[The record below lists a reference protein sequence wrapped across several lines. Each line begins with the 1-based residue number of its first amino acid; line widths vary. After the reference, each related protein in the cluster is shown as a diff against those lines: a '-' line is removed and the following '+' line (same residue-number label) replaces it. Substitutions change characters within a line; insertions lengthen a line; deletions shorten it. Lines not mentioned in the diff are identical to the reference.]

1 MNAPQLNAAQAP
13 RPDANNKAPQQAGAK
28 APQFTTLT
36 ARCVVLPIRDVDTD
50 QIIPARF
57 LKVTDKLGLG
67 EKLFCDWRYLD
78 DGSPNPKFIL
88 NQPEAQ
94 GAEILV
100 AGHNFGCGSSRE
112 HAPWALVGFG
122 FRAVI
127 STMFADIFK
136 GNSVKNGLIPV
147 VIEPAA
153 HAELTALRAKN
164 PDLLITV
171 NLQTQTVSWLG
182 RTPLMFPIDPFSR
195 TCLLE
200 GVDELG
206 YLQKFQTQA
215 EAYEA
220 AHA

>member
-1 MNAPQLNAAQAP
+1 MS
-13 RPDANNKAPQQAGAK
+13 

-36 ARCVVLPIRDVDTD
+36 ARCVVLPLVDVDTD

-78 DGSPNPKFIL
+78 SGAPNPAFIL
-88 NQPEAQ
+88 NQPEAR
-94 GAEILV
+94 GVKILV

-112 HAPWALVGFG
+112 HAPWALVGWG
-122 FRAVI
+122 FQAVI
-127 STMFADIFK
+127 STLFADIFK
-136 GNSVKNGLIPV
+136 GNSLKNGLLPI

-153 HAELTALRAKN
+153 HAALVAARGRN
-164 PDLLITV
+164 PDLPVTV
-171 NLQTQTVSWLG
+171 DLQATTVAWPG
-182 RTPLMFPIDPFSR
+182 QVPLKFLIDPFAR
-195 TCLLE
+195 TCLLD

-206 YLQKFQTQA
+206 YLQKFAPQT

>member
-1 MNAPQLNAAQAP
+1 MSAPN
-13 RPDANNKAPQQAGAK
+13 
-28 APQFTTLT
+28 FTTLT
-36 ARCVVLPIRDVDTD
+36 ARCVVLPSVDVDTD

-57 LKVTDKLGLG
+57 LKITDKLGLG

-78 DGSPNPKFIL
+78 DGSPNPRFIL
-88 NQPEAQ
+88 NQPEAK
-94 GAEILV
+94 GTKILV

-122 FRAVI
+122 FQAVI

-136 GNSVKNGLIPV
+136 GNSLKNGLIPV
-147 VIEPAA
+147 VIEPVA
-153 HAELTALRAKN
+153 HAALIAARGK
-164 PDLLITV
+164 DQ
-171 NLQTQTVSWLG
+171 NLQVTVDLQATTVSWPG
-182 RTPLMFPIDPFSR
+182 QAPLKFPIDPFSR
-195 TCLLE
+195 SCLLD

-206 YLQKFQTQA
+206 YLQKFSKQA

>member
-1 MNAPQLNAAQAP
+1 MS
-13 RPDANNKAPQQAGAK
+13 

-36 ARCVVLPIRDVDTD
+36 ARCVVLSNTDVDTD

-88 NQPEAQ
+88 NQPEAK
-94 GAEILV
+94 GVKILV
-100 AGHNFGCGSSRE
+100 AGNNFGCGSSRE
-112 HAPWALVGFG
+112 HAPWALVGWG
-122 FRAVI
+122 FQAVI

-153 HAELTALRAKN
+153 HAALLAARVKDQN
-164 PDLLITV
+164 LPVTVDL
-171 NLQTQTVSWLG
+171 QAQTVSWPG
-182 RTPLMFPIDPFSR
+182 QGPLKFPIDPFSR
-195 TCLLE
+195 TCLLD

-206 YLQKFQTQA
+206 YLQKFSKQA

>member
-1 MNAPQLNAAQAP
+1 MS
-13 RPDANNKAPQQAGAK
+13 
-28 APQFTTLT
+28 APQFTSLT
-36 ARCVVLPIRDVDTD
+36 ARCVVLSNTDVDTD

-88 NQPEAQ
+88 NQAEAR
-94 GAEILV
+94 GTKILV

-112 HAPWALVGFG
+112 HAPWALVGWG
-122 FRAVI
+122 FQAVI

-136 GNSVKNGLIPV
+136 GNSLKNGLIPV
-147 VIEPAA
+147 VLEPAA
-153 HAELTALRAKN
+153 HAALVAARARDQN
-164 PDLLITV
+164 LPVTIDLAAT
-171 NLQTQTVSWLG
+171 TVSWLG
-182 RTPLMFPIDPFSR
+182 QAPLPFPIDPFSR
-195 TCLLE
+195 SCLLD

-206 YLQKFQTQA
+206 YLQKFAAQA
-215 EAYEA
+215 DAYEA

>member
-1 MNAPQLNAAQAP
+1 MS
-13 RPDANNKAPQQAGAK
+13 

-36 ARCVVLPIRDVDTD
+36 ARCVVLPLVDVDTD

-78 DGSPNPKFIL
+78 NGAPNPAFIL
-88 NQPEAQ
+88 NQPEAR
-94 GAEILV
+94 GVKVLV

-112 HAPWALVGFG
+112 HAPWALVGWG
-122 FRAVI
+122 FQAVI
-127 STMFADIFK
+127 STLFADIFQ
-136 GNSVKNGLIPV
+136 GNSLKNGLLPI

-153 HAELTALRAKN
+153 HAALVAARGRN
-164 PDLLITV
+164 PDLPVTV
-171 NLQTQTVSWLG
+171 DLQATTVSWPG
-182 RTPLMFPIDPFSR
+182 QAPLKFPIDPFSR
-195 TCLLE
+195 TCLLD

-206 YLQKFQTQA
+206 YLQKFARQA

>member
-1 MNAPQLNAAQAP
+1 MSAPKLNAAQAQ
-13 RPDANNKAPQQAGAK
+13 RPNTNNEVPQQAA
-28 APQFTTLT
+28 ARVPQFTNLT
-36 ARCVVLPIRDVDTD
+36 ARCVVLPNQDVDTD

-78 DGSPNPKFIL
+78 DGSPNPDFIL
-88 NQPEAQ
+88 NQPEAK
-94 GAEILV
+94 GVKVLI

-112 HAPWALVGFG
+112 HAPWALVGWG
-122 FRAVI
+122 FQAVI
-127 STMFADIFK
+127 STMFADIFR
-136 GNSVKNGLIPV
+136 GNSVKNGLLPI
-147 VIEPAA
+147 VIEPSA
-153 HAELTALRAKN
+153 HAALVELRAQN
-164 PDLLITV
+164 SDLQITID
-171 NLQTQTVSWLG
+171 LKSQTVAWPG
-182 RTPLMFPIDPFSR
+182 QTPMMFPIDPFSR

-206 YLQKFQTQA
+206 YLQKFQKQA

>member
-1 MNAPQLNAAQAP
+1 MSAP
-13 RPDANNKAPQQAGAK
+13 K
-28 APQFTTLT
+28 FTSLT
-36 ARCVVLPIRDVDTD
+36 ARCVVLPIQDVDTD

-88 NQPEAQ
+88 NQPEAK
-94 GAEILV
+94 GTKILV

-122 FRAVI
+122 FEAVI

-147 VIEPAA
+147 TIEPAA
-153 HAELTALRAKN
+153 HAALVAARAK
-164 PDLLITV
+164 DE
-171 NLQTQTVSWLG
+171 NLQVTVDLQAQTVSWSG
-182 RTPLMFPIDPFSR
+182 QTPLKFPIDPFSR
-195 TCLLE
+195 TCLLN

-206 YLQKFQTQA
+206 YLQKFEKQA

>member
-1 MNAPQLNAAQAP
+1 MSAP
-13 RPDANNKAPQQAGAK
+13 K
-28 APQFTTLT
+28 FTSLT
-36 ARCVVLPIRDVDTD
+36 ARCVVLPHTDVDTD

-78 DGSPNPKFIL
+78 SGAPNPAFIL
-88 NQPEAQ
+88 NQPEAK
-94 GAEILV
+94 GVKILV
-100 AGHNFGCGSSRE
+100 AGNNFGCGSSRE

-122 FRAVI
+122 FQAVI
-127 STMFADIFK
+127 STLFADIFK
-136 GNSVKNGLIPV
+136 GNSLKNGLIPV

-153 HAELTALRAKN
+153 HAALVAARAKDPN
-164 PDLLITV
+164 LPVTIDLQATTV
-171 NLQTQTVSWLG
+171 AWPGQA
-182 RTPLMFPIDPFSR
+182 PLKFPIDPFSR
-195 TCLLE
+195 TCLLD

-206 YLQKFQTQA
+206 YLQKFTKQT